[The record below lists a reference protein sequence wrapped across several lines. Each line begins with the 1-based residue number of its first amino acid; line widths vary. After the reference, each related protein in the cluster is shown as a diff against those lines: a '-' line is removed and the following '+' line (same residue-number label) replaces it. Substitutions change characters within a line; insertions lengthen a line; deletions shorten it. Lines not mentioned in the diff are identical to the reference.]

1 MIIMKKIQLKIK
13 LEDGAVMPQYQTEHA
28 AGFDVNANVKE
39 PVTIR
44 PGERMLIPTGL
55 KMAIPP
61 GYEAQV
67 RPRSGLAIKQ
77 GISIVN
83 TPGTVDADYRGEIG
97 IILINHGKEDFIV
110 NPKDRIAQII
120 INKVEHPELLQAE
133 ELDETKR
140 GEGGFGST
148 GTEHKE

>member
-1 MIIMKKIQLKIK
+1 MDKIQLKIK
-13 LEDGAVMPQYQTEHA
+13 LEEGAVMPQYQTEHA
-28 AGFDVNANVKE
+28 AGFDVNAFVKE
-39 PVTIR
+39 PITIN

-97 IILINHGKEDFIV
+97 IILINHGQEDFIV
-110 NPKDRIAQII
+110 NPKDRIAQVI
-120 INKVEHPELLQAE
+120 INKVEHPEIIE
-133 ELDETKR
+133 VDELDETGR
-140 GEGGFGST
+140 GEGGFGHT
-148 GTEHKE
+148 GVEHKG